1 VAKKKSRQ
9 GARHA
14 AELRRTTVG
23 QFLKAGMTQRE
34 IAKQLG
40 VSPGTV
46 NRDIQILRERWRQE
60 QFDDVEQSM
69 LLDLARIE
77 DAIRAITQD
86 VRSGNLPAIDRLI
99 RLIELRAQLLGYKWL
114 HQAEIDWRVEAV
126 KLIQTG
132 QIAYHALEQEIGNDL
147 ATQLFEQAGVAI
159 AEPGDAGEGSAGSEL

>member
-1 VAKKKSRQ
+1 MAKKSRQ

-14 AELRRTTVG
+14 AELRRATIG

-34 IAKQLG
+34 IARQLG
-40 VSPGTV
+40 VSLGTV

-86 VRSGNLPAIDRLI
+86 VRSGNLPAIDRLV

-114 HQAEIDWRVEAV
+114 HQAEIDWRIEAV
-126 KLIQTG
+126 NLIRAG
-132 QIAYHALEQEIGNDL
+132 QIAYRALEQELGYDL
-147 ATQLFEQAGVAI
+147 ATRLFEQAGVEI
-159 AEPGDAGEGSAGSEL
+159 AESDDAGEGSKGHDL

>member
-9 GARHA
+9 GARYA
-14 AELRRTTVG
+14 AELRRATVG

-34 IAKQLG
+34 IARQLG
-40 VSPGTV
+40 VSLGTV

-60 QFDDVEQSM
+60 QFDDVEQAM
-69 LLDLARIE
+69 LIDLARID

-86 VRSGNLPAIDRLI
+86 VRSGALAAIDRLI

-126 KLIQTG
+126 KLIQG
-132 QIAYHALEQEIGNDL
+132 GDVDYPALEQELGRDL
-147 ATQLFEQAGVAI
+147 AVDLFRQAGVPVGEN
-159 AEPGDAGEGSAGSEL
+159 EP